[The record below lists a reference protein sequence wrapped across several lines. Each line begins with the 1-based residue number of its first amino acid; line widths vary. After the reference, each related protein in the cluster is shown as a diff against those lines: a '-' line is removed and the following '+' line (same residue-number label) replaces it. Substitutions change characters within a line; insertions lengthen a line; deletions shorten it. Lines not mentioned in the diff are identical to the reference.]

1 MADLRLPRLRARLRL
16 WADYWRTFRA
26 NRLAMVGLVL
36 LTIFLGMLIGH
47 PILMSTVWADEVRV
61 YDPITGYDA
70 PIITR
75 TVVDEVTDP
84 ATQVELM
91 EARIKGNINAQIG
104 DVIETR
110 QQPAPPSTKHFLG
123 TDPLGRDVFSMVLAG
138 ARPTFIVGLTA
149 AITTALIGT
158 LYAAVQAVYRGR
170 VDGVMSRMSD
180 MLLLFPAP
188 LAMIVLGAGTFG
200 DLLTPFWFGFI
211 YGVLAGASTT
221 AIVLRS
227 HALTIMSRLFIDA
240 ARVSGARGH
249 HLMVRHVVPHLVPL
263 AAVSMLTAVVGAVV
277 ANGFASYLAFSDD
290 MLNWGAM
297 IFIGVGL
304 LQQVG
309 ITAWNVLL
317 SGSIT
322 LSLFCAS
329 FYLISLGVRDIAHPR
344 RRAAATAVA
353 EVAVVS
359 GRPDL
364 ISLPGPPG

>member
-1 MADLRLPRLRARLRL
+1 MAERTTSRFRARIRL
-16 WADYWRTFRA
+16 WGDYWRTFRA
-26 NRLAMVGLVL
+26 NRLAMVGLAL
-36 LTIFLGMLIGH
+36 LTIFLGMLIAH
-47 PILMSTVWADEVRV
+47 PILMSTVWADEIRV
-61 YDPITGYDA
+61 YDPVTGYDA
-70 PIITR
+70 PILTR
-75 TVVDEVTDP
+75 TVVEEVTDP
-84 ATQVELM
+84 DTEVGLM
-91 EARIKGNINAQIG
+91 EARVKGNIDAKMG
-104 DVIETR
+104 DVVEFR
-110 QQPAPPSTKHFLG
+110 LQPAPPSAKHWLG

-138 ARPTFIVGLTA
+138 TRPTFIVGLTA

-158 LYAAVQAVYRGR
+158 LWAAVQAVYRGR
-170 VDGVMSRMSD
+170 VDGVMSRISD

-200 DLLTPFWFGFI
+200 NLLTPFWFGFI
-211 YGVLAGASTT
+211 YGVLSGVSTT

-227 HALTIMSRLFIDA
+227 HALTVMSRQFIDA
-240 ARVSGARGH
+240 ARVSGARGR

-317 SGSIT
+317 SGSVT

-344 RRAAATAVA
+344 RRAAAQ
-353 EVAVVS
+353 VAVV
-359 GRPDL
+359 
-364 ISLPGPPG
+364 LPAIDPA

>member
-1 MADLRLPRLRARLRL
+1 LAERPTSRVRARVRL
-16 WADYWRTFRA
+16 WLGYWRTFRA
-26 NRLAMVGLVL
+26 NRLAMAGLVL
-36 LTIFLGMLIGH
+36 LTVFLGMLIAH
-47 PILMSTVWADEVRV
+47 PILMSTVWADEVRI

-70 PIITR
+70 PISTK
-75 TVVDEVTDP
+75 TVVDEVADP
-84 ATQVELM
+84 LTEIGLI
-91 EARIKGNINAQIG
+91 EARVKGNITAEIG
-104 DVIETR
+104 DVVELR
-110 QQPAPPSTKHFLG
+110 LQPAPPSAKHFLG

-138 ARPTFIVGLTA
+138 AKPTFVVGLTA
-149 AITTALIGT
+149 AITTALVGT

-170 VDGVMSRMSD
+170 VDGVMSRISD

-188 LAMIVLGAGTFG
+188 LAMIILGAGTFG
-200 DLLTPFWFGFI
+200 NLLTPFRFGLI
-211 YGVLAGASTT
+211 YGVLSGASTT

-227 HALTIMSRLFIDA
+227 HALTIMSRQFIDA
-240 ARVSGARGH
+240 ARVSGAGGR
-249 HLMVRHVVPHLVPL
+249 HLMVSHVAPHLVPL

-317 SGSIT
+317 AGSVT

-344 RRAAATAVA
+344 RRAAAQFAAESAVA
-353 EVAVVS
+353 PAEPA
-359 GRPDL
+359 
-364 ISLPGPPG
+364 

>member
-1 MADLRLPRLRARLRL
+1 MADRFRFARFRARLRL
-16 WADYWRTFRA
+16 WGEYWRTFRR
-26 NRLAMVGLVL
+26 NRLAVLGLIL
-36 LTIFLGMLIGH
+36 LTIFLSMLIIH
-47 PILMSTVWADEVRV
+47 PLLMGTVWKDQVRT
-61 YDPITGYDA
+61 YHPITGWDA
-70 PIITR
+70 PVVTK
-75 TVVDEVTDP
+75 TVVEEVADP
-84 ATQVELM
+84 ATEIGLM
-91 EARIKGNINAQIG
+91 EARLKGNLNAKIG
-104 DVIETR
+104 DVVEYNL
-110 QQPAPPSTKHFLG
+110 QPAPPSRDHLLG

-149 AITTALIGT
+149 ALVTALVGT
-158 LYAAVQAVYRGR
+158 LYAAVQAVSPGR
-170 VDGVMSRMSD
+170 VDSILSRVSD

-200 DLLTPFWFGFI
+200 DLLTPFWFGMF
-211 YGVLAGASTT
+211 YGLLSGASTT

-227 HALTIMSRLFIDA
+227 HALTVMSRPFVDA
-240 ARVSGARGH
+240 ARVSGAGRY

-304 LQQVG
+304 LEQVG

-344 RRAAATAVA
+344 RRALARGGAAPVA
-353 EVAVVS
+353 EVVPEIV
-359 GRPDL
+359 G
-364 ISLPGPPG
+364 